1 MRPMTDS
8 SRLVSV
14 IIPVYNCEDFL
25 AEAIASALAQTY
37 LPVEI
42 IVVDDGSTDRSG
54 DVAKVFKDSGVRC
67 CYQPNSG
74 IGAARNKGTSLAAGS
89 YFAFLDA
96 DDVWLPDKLT
106 LQMAAFD
113 DDPGLDMVFGQVS
126 QFYDS
131 RSDSNLKTQGEHE
144 ERIMSGYFAGTLV
157 IRRESYSRAGP
168 FATHWRV
175 GEFLDWFAKATETG
189 LSNHVVPEVVIR
201 RRIHTTNIGIRE
213 RQSQVDYVRILK
225 QALDRRR
232 EKGSQGQSH

>member
-1 MRPMTDS
+1 
-8 SRLVSV
+8 
-14 IIPVYNCEDFL
+14 
-25 AEAIASALAQTY
+25 
-37 LPVEI
+37 
-42 IVVDDGSTDRSG
+42 
-54 DVAKVFKDSGVRC
+54 
-67 CYQPNSG
+67 
-74 IGAARNKGTSLAAGS
+74 
-89 YFAFLDA
+89 
-96 DDVWLPDKLT
+96 
-106 LQMAAFD
+106 
-113 DDPGLDMVFGQVS
+113 
-126 QFYDS
+126 
-131 RSDSNLKTQGEHE
+131 
-144 ERIMSGYFAGTLV
+144 MSGYFAGTLV